1 MSNEMITIVGPK
13 MGAVSA
19 NMVESIL
26 SIKLEEAQIV
36 LKEALED
43 GRYCPLIGDKS
54 KIKSLVILSNGQV
67 YPSNFRY
74 DTLKGRFSEED
85 NND

>member
-13 MGAVSA
+13 MSAVNA
-19 NMVESIL
+19 DMVESIL

-36 LKEALED
+36 LRDAMSE
-43 GRYCPLIGDKS
+43 GRYCPLIGDQT

-74 DTLKGRFSEED
+74 DTLKGRITGGDEE
-85 NND
+85 